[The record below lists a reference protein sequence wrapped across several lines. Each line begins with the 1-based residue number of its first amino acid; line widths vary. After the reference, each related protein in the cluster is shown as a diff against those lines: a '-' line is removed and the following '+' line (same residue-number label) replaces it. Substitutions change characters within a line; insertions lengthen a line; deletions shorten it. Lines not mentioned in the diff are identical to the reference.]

1 MTYLGELKS
10 NARPL
15 LAASLGLGTSMPLD
29 AYINSIFAARLIKV
43 FGWER
48 SQFALYGLV
57 ALATILVLPFVGR
70 FADKFGMR
78 RVAALGIFIMLLVFI
93 GYSRMQGSFAVF
105 MALSACKLIAG
116 HMTSAIVYTRLIAAN
131 FDKARGLA
139 LTIVNCAPAL
149 LGAMAAPMLTASI
162 DAYGWRTSYVIVGIF
177 MFACGLI
184 ALLLVQPDP
193 ETGAEHK
200 AETEGATLSTR
211 KAFGQ
216 VVRNRA
222 FWIIVPAVWLI
233 MIATPLQSS
242 QLAIMLEDNGLKPA
256 SIAWVI
262 SVFSISTIV
271 GRIVCGLALDKFPT
285 PLVASICTIP
295 PALGFYLLATDW
307 NATAVIAFGMAL
319 AGFAVGAENDLFSY
333 LVARYFKLDVY
344 SSTLSIVFA
353 CVFIGTAT
361 GSVAISVTLKIANS
375 FSPFLYFVGGSTL
388 LGSLLFLLLPKVRW
402 NELAA
407 GN

>member
-1 MTYLGELKS
+1 MSYLGELRR

-15 LAASLGLGTSMPLD
+15 LAASLGLGTSLPLD

-70 FADKFGMR
+70 FADRFGVR
-78 RVAALGIFIMLLVFI
+78 RVAALGIVLMLAVFI
-93 GYSRMQGSFAVF
+93 GYSRMEGSFAWF
-105 MALSACKLIAG
+105 MVLSACKLIAG
-116 HMTSAIVYTRLIAAN
+116 HMTSAVVYTRLVAAN
-131 FDKARGLA
+131 FDKARGFA
-139 LTIVNCAPAL
+139 LTVVNCAPAL
-149 LGAMAAPMLTASI
+149 LGALAAPALTASI

-177 MFACGLI
+177 MFVCGMI
-184 ALLLVQPDP
+184 ALLLVPP
-193 ETGAEHK
+193 EAETGAEQEAGK
-200 AETEGATLSTR
+200 GASSLSAR
-211 KAFGQ
+211 EAFGQ
-216 VVRNRA
+216 VVRNRV
-222 FWIIVPAVWLI
+222 FWIIVLAVWLI

-242 QLAIMLEDNGLKPA
+242 QLAIMLEDNRLEPA

-295 PALGFYLLATDW
+295 PVLGFFLLASDW
-307 NATAVIAFGMAL
+307 NSTAVVAFGMAL

-333 LVARYFKLDVY
+333 LVARYFRLEVY
-344 SSTLSIVFA
+344 SSTLSLVFA
-353 CVFIGTAT
+353 FVFIGTAT
-361 GSVAISVTLKIANS
+361 GSVAISATLKIADS
-375 FSPFLYFVGGSTL
+375 FSPFLYFVSGSTL
-388 LGSLLFLLLPKVRW
+388 VGSLLFLLLPRTAPKP
-402 NELAA
+402 
-407 GN
+407 